1 VPAGRLAQVVKAY
14 DVRGRV
20 PAELDAEV
28 CAALGSAFAQ
38 VVLIP
43 EGAIGLVVGY
53 DMRDSSP
60 ALSEAVVDGVR
71 AHGVDVTR
79 IGLSSTDELYYA
91 SGLLGMPGVMVTA
104 SHNPA
109 GYNGMKMC
117 RAGARPVG
125 AESGLPEIR
134 DLAQWLLD
142 RGGLHNEGSR
152 SGGRGAVADVQVLGR
167 YADHLHSLVDL
178 TGGRELTV
186 VVDAGNGM
194 AGRTVPVV
202 LDRARVPVRV
212 IPLYLEL
219 DGSFPHHEANPLDTS
234 TLADLQRAVLEHG
247 ADLGLA
253 FDGDA
258 DRCFVVDEVGAPVP
272 AGAVVALIAE
282 RLIRAELAA
291 GVAPE
296 QVHIVYT
303 TLCSRVVTD
312 TITELGAR
320 PVRSLV
326 GHTFVKAAMAQHG
339 AIFGGEHSGH
349 YYFRDFFGADS
360 GMLAAMHVLA
370 AVGETEQGQ
379 RVSGLLAPY
388 LRYAASGEI
397 NLEVPD
403 REAAVGRVE
412 EWGRRQHGVDVERVD
427 GVVLTHPAAPL
438 WWVSVRGS
446 NTEPLLRFNVEAA
459 DTATLQR
466 IRDLVAPV
474 AMGTVSS

>member
-1 VPAGRLAQVVKAY
+1 MSAGRLAQVVKAY
-14 DVRGRV
+14 DVRGLV
-20 PAELDAEV
+20 PEELDAEV
-28 CAALGSAFAQ
+28 CSAIGSAFAQ

-43 EGAIGLVVGY
+43 EGATGLVVGH

-60 ALSEAVVDGVR
+60 ALSAAVVEGVR
-71 AHGVDVTR
+71 AHGIDVTR

-91 SGLLGMPGVMVTA
+91 SGLLGVPGVMVTA

-109 GYNGMKMC
+109 GYNGLKMC

-125 AESGLPEIR
+125 AESGLREIA

-142 RGGLHNEGSR
+142 RGGMHHEVSP
-152 SGGRGAVADVQVLGR
+152 SGRAGTVDDVEVLGR
-167 YADHLHSLVDL
+167 YSDHLHSLVDL

-202 LDRARVPVRV
+202 LGRAEVPVRV

-219 DGSFPHHEANPLDTS
+219 DGSFPHHDANPLDTS
-234 TLADLQRAVLEHG
+234 TLVDLQQAVLEHG

-296 QVHIVYT
+296 QIHVVHT
-303 TLCSRVVTD
+303 TLCSRVVIE
-312 TITELGAR
+312 TITRLGAQ
-320 PVRSLV
+320 PVRSPV
-326 GHTFVKAAMAQHG
+326 GHTFVKAAMAAHG
-339 AIFGGEHSGH
+339 AVFGGEHSGH

-360 GMLAAMHVLA
+360 GLLAAMHVLGA
-370 AVGETEQGQ
+370 LGETGREQ

-388 LRYAASGEI
+388 LGYAASGEI

-403 REAAVGRVE
+403 IEAAVRRVGD
-412 EWGRRQHGVDVERVD
+412 WGGDQEGVDVEQVD
-427 GVVLTHPAAPL
+427 GVVLTHPGPPL

-446 NTEPLLRFNVEAA
+446 NTEPLLRLNVEAA
-459 DTATLQR
+459 DSATVQR

-474 AMGTVSS
+474 AMGTV